1 MLRCYFCD
9 RASLLH
15 LAILASALA
24 VLATSTSAV
33 VAAAGNTVVEPFG
46 EENDRRRNQDPDYDG
61 LKHFFSGVRYWVLVN
76 NELRILTLYSLHIN
90 HYSILVRCL

>member
-1 MLRCYFCD
+1 
-9 RASLLH
+9 
-15 LAILASALA
+15 
-24 VLATSTSAV
+24 
-33 VAAAGNTVVEPFG
+33 
-46 EENDRRRNQDPDYDG
+46 